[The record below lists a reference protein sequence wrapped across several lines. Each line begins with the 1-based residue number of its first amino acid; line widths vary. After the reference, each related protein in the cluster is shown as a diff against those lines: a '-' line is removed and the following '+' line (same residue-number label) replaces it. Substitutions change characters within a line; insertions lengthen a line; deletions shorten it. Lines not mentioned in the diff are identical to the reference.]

1 MRRIPQLT
9 IKILQS
15 SVQSDS
21 PYPHDASNLT
31 HSASRLTSHASRLTD
46 KGFTL
51 IEIIVILAVI
61 SILVAIL
68 TPTVLKFIDDAQ
80 RSSAENS
87 VQVIA
92 ASLNDLIKD
101 TGQFPGSKTSKTF
114 LCSANGDFATDS
126 TSTWASSSAVCSS
139 FFDHLIINDPDGNGT
154 PDESVSD
161 YRTTGKRRHRGPYL
175 SSIDEDPFGN
185 VFQVNVS
192 TLKGGDKNPTWVIS
206 AGPDGDFQTAATDKK
221 LAGDDIGIRIK

>member
-1 MRRIPQLT
+1 MRRTPQLSL
-9 IKILQS
+9 KILQS
-15 SVQSDS
+15 SDQSES
-21 PYPHDASNLT
+21 PYPHSASNLT
-31 HSASRLTSHASRLTD
+31 HSASRLTPHTSRLKD

-92 ASLNDLIKD
+92 AAINDLIKD

-126 TSTWASSSAVCSS
+126 TSTWASSSAVCSN
-139 FFDHLIINDPDGNGT
+139 FFDHLIINDPDGDGT
-154 PDESVSD
+154 SDQVTD
-161 YRTTGKRRHRGPYL
+161 YRSTGKRRHRGPYL

-192 TLKGGDKNPTWVIS
+192 TLKGADRNPTWVIS
-206 AGPDGDFQTAATDKK
+206 AGPDGDFQTAVSDKK
-221 LAGDDIGIRIK
+221 LSGDDIGIRLK

>member
-1 MRRIPQLT
+1 MSKRPNLT
-9 IKILQS
+9 IEAPRLAVRLDRQFPHGAS
-15 SVQSDS
+15 S
-21 PYPHDASNLT
+21 LT

-80 RSSAENS
+80 RSSAANS
-87 VQVIA
+87 VQVLA
-92 ASLNDLIKD
+92 AALNDLIKD
-101 TGQFPGSKTSKTF
+101 TGKFPGSKTTKTF

-126 TSTWASSSAVCSS
+126 TSTWASSSAVCSN
-139 FFDHLIINDPDGNGT
+139 FFDHLIINDPDGSGT

-175 SSIDEDPFGN
+175 SS
-185 VFQVNVS
+185 
-192 TLKGGDKNPTWVIS
+192 
-206 AGPDGDFQTAATDKK
+206 
-221 LAGDDIGIRIK
+221 